1 MEDRVKKSL
10 WIITVIAALLI
21 PIICFIV
28 TVGRAENV
36 RFITP
41 EALKELI
48 EKKDAYFLIV
58 DTQPKAAYKLGH
70 IKGAINFP
78 WAPEIKSPA
87 DLPRDEVLIL
97 YCDCAN
103 EEDSTDLAKQL
114 LRNWEYMYVRV
125 LKGGWAQRRSV
136 GARILW
142 AQYLAARGQY
152 SPRPNNT
159 LHSFN
164 P

>member
-48 EKKDAYFLIV
+48 EKKDANFLIA

-70 IKGAINFP
+70 IKGATNFP
-78 WAPEIKSPA
+78 WT
-87 DLPRDEVLIL
+87 PR
-97 YCDCAN
+97 
-103 EEDSTDLAKQL
+103 SK
-114 LRNWEYMYVRV
+114 VRQIFQ
-125 LKGGWAQRRSV
+125 GIRS
-136 GARILW
+136 
-142 AQYLAARGQY
+142 
-152 SPRPNNT
+152 
-159 LHSFN
+159 
-164 P
+164 

>member
-21 PIICFIV
+21 PIICFNV

-36 RFITP
+36 RFIIP

-48 EKKDAYFLIV
+48 EKRDANFLIA

-78 WAPEIKSPA
+78 WAREIKSPA
-87 DLPRDEVLIL
+87 DLPRDKVLIL

-103 EEDSTDLAKQL
+103 EEDSTGLAKQL
-114 LRNWEYMYVRV
+114 LRNWEYVYVRV
-125 LKGGWAQRRSV
+125 LKGGWAPWRSV

-152 SPRPNNT
+152 SPRPDNT

>member
-48 EKKDAYFLIV
+48 EKKRAKLTLPFLFISIV
-58 DTQPKAAYKLGH
+58 
-70 IKGAINFP
+70 NFQ
-78 WAPEIKSPA
+78 
-87 DLPRDEVLIL
+87 
-97 YCDCAN
+97 
-103 EEDSTDLAKQL
+103 STLLALTVDK
-114 LRNWEYMYVRV
+114 
-125 LKGGWAQRRSV
+125 
-136 GARILW
+136 
-142 AQYLAARGQY
+142 
-152 SPRPNNT
+152 
-159 LHSFN
+159 
-164 P
+164 

>member
-10 WIITVIAALLI
+10 WIITVIAAFLI

-48 EKKDAYFLIV
+48 EKKDANVLIV
-58 DTQPKAAYKLGH
+58 DIQPKAAYKLGH

-87 DLPRDEVLIL
+87 DLPRDKDKII
-97 YCDCAN
+97 
-103 EEDSTDLAKQL
+103 K
-114 LRNWEYMYVRV
+114 VR
-125 LKGGWAQRRSV
+125 L
-136 GARILW
+136 
-142 AQYLAARGQY
+142 
-152 SPRPNNT
+152 
-159 LHSFN
+159 
-164 P
+164 